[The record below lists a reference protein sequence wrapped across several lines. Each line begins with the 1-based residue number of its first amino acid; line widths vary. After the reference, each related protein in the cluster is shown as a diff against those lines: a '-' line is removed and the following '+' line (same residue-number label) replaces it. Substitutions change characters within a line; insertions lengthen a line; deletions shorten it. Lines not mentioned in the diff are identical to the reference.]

1 MADFNSAEILEA
13 EHAKKS
19 FEKANDF
26 FNSTRLAFYS
36 LSAEPP
42 APDSFVS
49 DKGLV
54 QFNLIGM
61 KPTDPT
67 YSDIMN
73 ENSDNLLAIGGLVH
87 DYMHRNYPT
96 VNTLKLSIDPWL
108 EVVNHL
114 PDLSIG
120 KGVNKT
126 FNQRVAGVSISG
138 QFLSMIAKAIITD
151 GASLL
156 ADFNSY
162 LTGIG
167 DLAFSYTGEQK
178 TYNVLNC
185 NYISYLIDNQVG
197 GYYDYG
203 AIVLQEIKFL
213 SEFNQL
219 KSSCST
225 ASEIQVHMEYKE
237 VVSLVETRRIR
248 QGGADSAAF
257 QELINKNS
265 TETFEKAKNFFNAP
279 KSDQKEIK
287 PVVS

>member
-1 MADFNSAEILEA
+1 MADFNSAELLEA
-13 EHAKKS
+13 KDSKKS

-26 FNSTRLAFYS
+26 FKSTRLAFSS

-42 APDSFVS
+42 AADSFVS

-61 KPTDPT
+61 KPTDIK

-87 DYMHRNYPT
+87 DYMHRQYPT
-96 VNTLKLSIDPWL
+96 VNTQKLTIESWL
-108 EVVNHL
+108 NVVDNL
-114 PDLSIG
+114 PDLAIG
-120 KGVNKT
+120 KAVDKT
-126 FNQRVAGVSISG
+126 FNQRVTGGSISG
-138 QFLSMIAKAIITD
+138 EFLSMIAKAIITD

-156 ADFNSY
+156 TDFNSY

-167 DLAFSYTGEQK
+167 NLAFSYSGEQK

-185 NYISYLIDNQVG
+185 NYISYLIDNKVG

-203 AIVLQEIKFL
+203 AIVLQQIKFL
-213 SEFNQL
+213 SEFTQL

-225 ASEIQVHMEYKE
+225 ASSIQVNMEYKE
-237 VVSLVETRRIR
+237 VVSLVQTRRIR
-248 QGGADSAAF
+248 QGGPDYDSF
-257 QELINKNS
+257 KGLINKNS
-265 TETFEKAKNFFNAP
+265 TETFKNAKNFFNAP
-279 KSDQKEIK
+279 KTDQKEIK